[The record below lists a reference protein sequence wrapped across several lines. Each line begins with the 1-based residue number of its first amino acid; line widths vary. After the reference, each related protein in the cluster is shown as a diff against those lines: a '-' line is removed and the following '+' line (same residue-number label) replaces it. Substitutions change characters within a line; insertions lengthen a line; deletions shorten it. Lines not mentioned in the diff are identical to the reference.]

1 MKIGDT
7 GAQVRR
13 LQQQINAAGA
23 RPPLEVDGWFGEKT
37 RDAVLAFQR
46 RRGISAIGV
55 AGPRTL
61 AALNGIADPRRI
73 DQQDFE
79 RAAAELGVSVA
90 AVAAVAEVESNG
102 RGFLDD
108 GRPVI
113 LYERHIFYRQ
123 AEAVDSEQANIWAVK
138 YPNLCN
144 TRRGGYT
151 GGPGE
156 HQRLRAAQQLDHSY
170 AQEACSWGMFQI
182 MGFHW
187 QRLGYQ
193 SVQAMVDDMHGSE
206 GAQLSALVR
215 FIKAD
220 PWLHQAIKG
229 RKWAAF
235 ARIYNGPAYKINL
248 YDIKLARTYA
258 HFAAVYGS
266 EVMDA
271 VA

>member
-1 MKIGDT
+1 MRIGDT

-13 LQQQINAAGA
+13 LQQQLNAAGA
-23 RPPLEVDGWFGEKT
+23 RPALEVDGWFGEKT

-46 RRGISAIGV
+46 RHGISAIGV
-55 AGPRTL
+55 AGPRTQ
-61 AALNGIADPRRI
+61 AALAGITDPRRI
-73 DQQDFE
+73 GEADYR

-90 AVAAVAEVESNG
+90 AVAAVAEVESVG

-138 YPNLCN
+138 FPNLCN

-156 HQRLRAAQQLDHSY
+156 HQRLRSAQQLDHNW
-170 AQEACSWGMFQI
+170 ALEACSWGIFQI

-187 QRLGYQ
+187 QRLGYP
-193 SVQAMVDDMHGSE
+193 SAQAMVNDLSQSE
-206 GAQLSALVR
+206 GAQLDALVR
-215 FIKAD
+215 FIRADKA
-220 PWLHQAIKG
+220 LHQAIRA
-229 RKWAAF
+229 RKWATF
-235 ARIYNGPAYKINL
+235 ARIYNGPAYKDNF
-248 YDIKLARTYA
+248 YDVKLARTYA
-258 HFAAVYGS
+258 HFATLYGGS
-266 EVMDA
+266 DK
-271 VA
+271 VAA